1 MLTNAKHLSELKAS
15 EQKIYARVELYRGST
30 LEKICNCGE
39 VLEKFAVE
47 KTGEGKFFGFGFCQK
62 LTATLIDIHNTIDLN
77 VIDGLEASFGVDS
90 DFIYPFPKFYLQEVE
105 RDEVFNVINIAA
117 YDALYGAAAH
127 TIEELKLVPPYTI
140 KHFAG
145 AIASALG
152 LPLVID
158 SKAASAFELYFS
170 AGANFGG
177 KETLRAALDAIAE
190 ATQTIYYIDSSWNL
204 YFKRLDISG
213 AAKLAIG
220 KNEYIELT
228 DNGARAL
235 GSVAHITELGDNVE
249 ADSDEGF
256 TQYVRNNPF
265 WENRTDIATLLNN
278 AQAATKGLS
287 IHQHRCDWAG
297 NYLLE
302 LGDKISIAKDDDT
315 ILTTY
320 VLDDN
325 ITYDGTLWQVLSWA
339 FDGSEAESATNPTS
353 LGDALNTTFARVD
366 KLNKEIILFAGEV
379 DGLNKQYSELKLTT
393 EGIAGRVEKAEETV
407 EGYEERVGKLELTA
421 KGFETELSAKL
432 TQEDLNG
439 YPTKTEMNS
448 AIKQSADKIALTVE
462 ETNERV
468 DEVEKKAGNVELTAS
483 GLSASFEKTIER
495 VSTLEGDSATKEEL
509 SGAIEKL
516 SSDFKLD
523 AVEGLLTFKKETEAN
538 GVSQVSG
545 TGFRFSADGLEINKT
560 DAPTSTLIDETGMTV
575 SDNNSEVLVANDS
588 GVSAKN
594 LHATTYIFIGANSRL
609 ETYTNGGEERTAC
622 FWVGR

>member
-1 MLTNAKHLSELKAS
+1 MLTNAKHLAELKAS
-15 EQKIYARVELYRGST
+15 EQKIYARVELYKGST

-62 LTATLIDIHNTIDLN
+62 LTATLIDIHNTINLN
-77 VIDGLEASFGVDS
+77 IVDSLEASFGVDS

-105 RDEVFNVINIAA
+105 RDEVFNVINIVA
-117 YDALYGAAAH
+117 YDALFNAAAH
-127 TIEELKLVPPYTI
+127 TVDELKLFLPYTI
-140 KHFAG
+140 KNYAG
-145 AIASALG
+145 AIAAALG
-152 LPLVID
+152 LPLVVD
-158 SKAASAFELYFS
+158 SAAAASFNLSFT
-170 AGANFGG
+170 AGANFDG
-177 KETLRAALDAIAE
+177 KETFREALDAIAE
-190 ATQTIYYIDSSWNL
+190 ATQTIYYIDSNWNL

-220 KNEYIELT
+220 KSEYIELT

-249 ADSDEGF
+249 ADSNDGF

-278 AQAATKGLS
+278 AQAATNGLS

-302 LGDKISIAKDDDT
+302 LGDKITITKDDNT
-315 ILTTY
+315 VITTY

-325 ITYDGTLWQVLSWA
+325 ITYDGTLWQVLSWS

-366 KLNKEIILFAGEV
+366 KQAKEIRLLTQEA
-379 DGLNKQYSELKLTT
+379 DGLNNKYAELKLTT
-393 EGIAGRVEKAEETV
+393 DGIAG
-407 EGYEERVGKLELTA
+407 
-421 KGFETELSAKL
+421 
-432 TQEDLNG
+432 
-439 YPTKTEMNS
+439 
-448 AIKQSADKIALTVE
+448 TVE
-462 ETNERV
+462 ETNTRV
-468 DEVEKKAGNVELTAS
+468 DEVEKKTGNVELTAND
-483 GLSASFEKTIER
+483 LSLSFEKTTER
-495 VSTLEGDSATKEEL
+495 VATLEGDSATKAEL

-523 AVEGLLTFKKETEAN
+523 AVEGLLTFQKETEAN

-575 SDNNSEVLVANDS
+575 SDNNSNVLEANDK

-594 LHATTYIFIGANSRL
+594 LRATTYIYIGANSRL
-609 ETYTNGGEERTAC
+609 ETYESGGEERTAC
-622 FWVGR
+622 FWVGRQ